1 MNLVQ
6 KNTKFYKRID
16 RSNAMIESTVDMF
29 TKFFFFPNIHDFD
42 NVVINTFDFI
52 YRLCQAPDELCQQM
66 LFDLCKKIQEINEAL
81 KIQQKNGESEDNSN
95 SLVLPTYILRRIIF
109 LIGYIAMKEMVFLDI
124 DVYNNMKY
132 RQELMEENK
141 SEKRK
146 DKKRKTVANMNMSAS
161 NAIKRK
167 SGSNTEPQQDVS
179 NCNTSNKFIT
189 LTFCTYMNNNL
200 TCTQNCREFALLVL
214 V

>member
-6 KNTKFYKRID
+6 KQTKFYKRID
-16 RSNAMIESTVDMF
+16 RSNAMVASTIAMF

-42 NVVINTFDFI
+42 NVVISTFDFI
-52 YRLCQAPDELCQQM
+52 YRLCQAPDELCQQL
-66 LFDLCKKIQEINEAL
+66 LFDLCIKLQEINEKLKSKQSNDEGDANNNAL
-81 KIQQKNGESEDNSN
+81 F
-95 SLVLPTYILRRIIF
+95 LPTYILRRIIF

-141 SEKRK
+141 SEKK
-146 DKKRKTVANMNMSAS
+146 KNKKRKTVANMNMSAS

-167 SGSNTEPQQDVS
+167 SGSTAEPQQEVS
-179 NCNTSNKFIT
+179 NFSLYIT
-189 LTFCTYMNNNL
+189 ILFLYI
-200 TCTQNCREFALLVL
+200 QIY
-214 V
+214 